1 MNKFIIALI
10 AVLAV
15 ANATTF
21 LPKEDEAMFAF
32 TKFMKQHNKEYSSV
46 SEFQAKF
53 EIFRENLS
61 HVKSVESF
69 SPFMDISRSEFK
81 IRHNLNTEN
90 LAMMKSQMKRAETLS
105 TEDLPES
112 LDWRAKGA
120 VAHVKDQGQ
129 CGSCWAFSAVA
140 NIEGVN
146 AIKTGKMV
154 TLSEQQL
161 VDCDHNGDQGCN
173 GGLMDQAFQ
182 YLVNAGGIESDSD
195 YKYTARDGSCKFSK
209 AKVAVKLSGFEDISQ
224 NEEQIAAALNAHGP
238 LSIAVNANPFQF
250 YSGGVLEVDEE
261 SCDPQALDHG
271 VTLVGYGSEDGK
283 DYWIIKNSWG
293 AGWGEEG
300 YIRLVRGVGACGMN
314 TNVSTAKLA

>member
-1 MNKFIIALI
+1 
-10 AVLAV
+10 
-15 ANATTF
+15 
-21 LPKEDEAMFAF
+21 
-32 TKFMKQHNKEYSSV
+32 
-46 SEFQAKF
+46 
-53 EIFRENLS
+53 
-61 HVKSVESF
+61 
-69 SPFMDISRSEFK
+69 
-81 IRHNLNTEN
+81 
-90 LAMMKSQMKRAETLS
+90 MKRAETLS